1 MKQSE
6 VQKII
11 KDEIAKYIS
20 EVIAAHVVNET
31 IKSKN
36 ALKSKSYK

>member
-11 KDEIAKYIS
+11 KEEIAKYIS
-20 EVIAAHVVNET
+20 EVIAAHVVNESIRKIKT
-31 IKSKN
+31 TKHKKSK
-36 ALKSKSYK
+36 

>member
-6 VQKII
+6 LQQII
-11 KDEIAKYIS
+11 KEEIAKYIS
-20 EVIAAHVVNET
+20 EVIATHVVNET

-36 ALKSKSYK
+36 NLIF

>member
-6 VQKII
+6 VHQII
-11 KDEIAKYIS
+11 KDEITKYIS

-31 IKSKN
+31 IKSK
-36 ALKSKSYK
+36 KRTIKKGKQ